1 MAARRRADPGA
12 TAETYTLQAVSAGD
26 QGARFRVLVT
36 NAFGTATSPEAVL
49 TTTANQPPLA
59 NIRTPRPGAA
69 WRAGRTIRFG
79 GEAIDP
85 EDGTLPPSAFTWRV
99 DVQHDEHSHP
109 FLAPSTGSR
118 DGSFRIARQKHDPGT
133 VWYRITLTVTDSAG
147 LTSTATTDLKK
158 VRVV

>member
-1 MAARRRADPGA
+1 MP
-12 TAETYTLQAVSAGD
+12 TVSAGD
-26 QGARFRVLVT
+26 QGARFRVVLT
-36 NAFGTATSPEAVL
+36 NAFGTATNPEAVL
-49 TTTANQPPLA
+49 TTTANQSPQAIIL
-59 NIRTPRPGAA
+59 TPRPGAA
-69 WRAGRTIRFG
+69 WKAGQTIRFG

-147 LTSTATTDLKK
+147 LTSTTTTDLKQ
-158 VRVV
+158 VQIA